1 VAPGQYNAAD
11 KQIQM

>member
-1 VAPGQYNAAD
+1 VASGQYNAAD